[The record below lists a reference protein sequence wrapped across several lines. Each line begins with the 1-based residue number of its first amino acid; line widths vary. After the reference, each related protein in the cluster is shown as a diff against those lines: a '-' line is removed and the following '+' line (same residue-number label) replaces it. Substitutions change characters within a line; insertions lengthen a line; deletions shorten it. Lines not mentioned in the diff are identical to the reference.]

1 MTETVTLSYVIILG
15 STLHV
20 LGNKLVKNLVIGISK
35 EHRLNVGV
43 VYANMLHAV
52 LLLVGAGKLMLLDVA
67 LEVILNVC
75 AYHKT
80 VLGLSVHSLSVDV
93 VLLLGVTLEPAF
105 VLELTE
111 VLGSLGINA
120 GISLLS
126 YGVKVNLGLD
136 DVIKGHLIPC
146 SLGLGLL

>member
-15 STLHV
+15 STLDI
-20 LGNKLVKNLVIGISK
+20 LGNQFVKNLVIGISK

-43 VYANMLHAV
+43 VYANMFHAV
-52 LLLVGAGKLMLLDVA
+52 LLLICAGKLMFLDIA

-75 AYHKT
+75 ANHKT
-80 VLGLSVHSLSVDV
+80 VLGLSVHGLSVDV

-105 VLELTE
+105 VLELLE
-111 VLGSLGINA
+111 VLGSLGIYA

-126 YGVKVNLGLD
+126 YGIKVNLRLD
-136 DVIKGHLIPC
+136 DVIKGHLVAC